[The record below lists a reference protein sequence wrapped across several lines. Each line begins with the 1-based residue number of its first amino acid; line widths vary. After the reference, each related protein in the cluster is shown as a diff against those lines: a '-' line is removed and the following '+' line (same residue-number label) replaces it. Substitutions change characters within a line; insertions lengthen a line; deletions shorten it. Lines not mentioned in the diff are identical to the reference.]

1 MIETPYLIGGVII
14 SVIVLIGIIWT
25 VKKQKNSTPPDEPK
39 NSEAINLNTELI
51 EDPLKRIDSI
61 VPDLDI
67 QIDPKV
73 EKLVDNTTI
82 TEEVDTIKKEVITE
96 LEEQKTKVNV
106 NISSKTEKLLLKKLE
121 HFEVSKGFIKKDV
134 NLNKLAK
141 EFDTNTKYLSEIIK
155 SYKNKNFNQYLN
167 ELRINYLIDQLN
179 SNDKVLNTK
188 VSYLASD
195 IGFSSHSTFT
205 TLFTQYIGQSP
216 SEYIKA
222 LKEKKKLNQA

>member
-1 MIETPYLIGGVII
+1 MIGTPLLIGGVIVG
-14 SVIVLIGIIWT
+14 VILIIGIIWF
-25 VKKQKNSTPPDEPK
+25 VSKQKNNTQPLLQEETREATTEPK
-39 NSEAINLNTELI
+39 LAEPYGTNNQEEPELEIQVAPEVVKTPEIQVEPEELI
-51 EDPLKRIDSI
+51 P
-61 VPDLDI
+61 VPPQVTSPI
-67 QIDPKV
+67 EEPKP
-73 EKLVDNTTI
+73 
-82 TEEVDTIKKEVITE
+82 
-96 LEEQKTKVNV
+96 KVNV

-121 HFEVSKGFIKKDV
+121 QFEESKAFIKKDV

-141 EFDTNTKYLSEIIK
+141 DFDTNTKYLSEIIK

-179 SNDKVLNTK
+179 TNEKVLNTK

-222 LKEKKKLNQA
+222 LKEKKKQEEA